1 MTCVDNNSFDIAVIG
16 AGPAGMSAAIT
27 AAKKGARVIVLD
39 DKVRAGGQIYRN
51 VAASPL
57 VDKAKLGPDY
67 VKGEQLVKR
76 FNACGCE
83 TRFGASV
90 WHIGDNGE
98 ILFSYQ
104 GATQSL
110 TAREIIVCCGAM
122 ERPFPVPGW
131 HMPGV
136 MTAGSAQV
144 MLKND
149 GLVKEDAVFVGSGPL
164 LYLIV
169 AQYIRFGVKV
179 KALVDTTP
187 RAAYLEALPLL
198 PAALSQ
204 FGVLKKGLLLLN
216 EIRQAGVP
224 VFSSATQVQVR
235 GEKRAQGVSF
245 VAKGKTHKLESEHVF
260 LHQGVIPNLNITRA
274 IGLQHHYSEQQ
285 LNWQPMLDQWG
296 ASSVSNIAVAGDCS
310 AIIGADAA
318 EEMGQVVALDRLN
331 RLGLIT
337 AQQRDEEA
345 QKPLAKVK
353 SYNQLRRFIDRLYL
367 PIEQHRVPQ
376 NAETMVCRCEEQ
388 TQGQLRAGYEQGAC
402 TPDELKG
409 LTRCGMGPCQGRQ
422 CGHTV
427 TELLAQWQEK
437 SVSDVG
443 YYRLRSPLRLLSL
456 PELSQF
462 QRISPAAKSEE
473 VTK

>member
-1 MTCVDNNSFDIAVIG
+1 
-16 AGPAGMSAAIT
+16 
-27 AAKKGARVIVLD
+27 
-39 DKVRAGGQIYRN
+39 
-51 VAASPL
+51 
-57 VDKAKLGPDY
+57 
-67 VKGEQLVKR
+67 
-76 FNACGCE
+76 
-83 TRFGASV
+83 
-90 WHIGDNGE
+90 
-98 ILFSYQ
+98 
-104 GATQSL
+104 
-110 TAREIIVCCGAM
+110 
-122 ERPFPVPGW
+122 
-131 HMPGV
+131 
-136 MTAGSAQV
+136 
-144 MLKND
+144 
-149 GLVKEDAVFVGSGPL
+149 
-164 LYLIV
+164 
-169 AQYIRFGVKV
+169 
-179 KALVDTTP
+179 
-187 RAAYLEALPLL
+187 
-198 PAALSQ
+198 
-204 FGVLKKGLLLLN
+204 
-216 EIRQAGVP
+216 
-224 VFSSATQVQVR
+224 
-235 GEKRAQGVSF
+235 
-245 VAKGKTHKLESEHVF
+245 
-260 LHQGVIPNLNITRA
+260 
-274 IGLQHHYSEQQ
+274 
-285 LNWQPMLDQWG
+285 MLDQWG